1 MPGVALPRSLNTA
14 VPGDPPRAGS
24 GSRPPCPGR
33 RQRSRLLSQV
43 SKDQVGFPGS
53 QAMEAALDSLLDF
66 DPSWLRESA
75 ASAEHRRCCTR
86 AMIVCTNVRAFWGAD
101 QSRCAGVPRSV
112 SVLAWTRRTD
122 RDVAL
127 IGARHRQSLCQ
138 PTRLFSSVMTFSL
151 SKTCSLPTNTS
162 SPTETSTT
170 VTRPHA
176 CAQQGRRSCLIVRFV
191 VQQSMWMGYG
201 CWPRGLAPKE
211 RQHAQRLSC
220 ARMCQ
225 SSYASCLPNGE
236 RPRAGKPLEIQSC
249 DWRRGTQARRRGWLC
264 QAARPDACRCLRRQN
279 APTGAALPGLARHG
293 GVEHQVRVC
302 TVSAELRGRINR
314 AHCAAGA

>member
-1 MPGVALPRSLNTA
+1 MP
-14 VPGDPPRAGS
+14 
-24 GSRPPCPGR
+24 RPPTAK
-33 RQRSRLLSQV
+33 QISQV

-66 DPSWLRESA
+66 DPSWLREST

-86 AMIVCTNVRAFWGAD
+86 SMIVCTNVRAFWGTD

-201 CWPRGLAPKE
+201 YWPRGLAPKE

-236 RPRAGKPLEIQSC
+236 RPRAGKPLEIQNAVGCSALRLAT
-249 DWRRGTQARRRGWLC
+249 WNASSSSWVVVPGRSARC
-264 QAARPDACRCLRRQN
+264 
-279 APTGAALPGLARHG
+279 
-293 GVEHQVRVC
+293 
-302 TVSAELRGRINR
+302 VSLS
-314 AHCAAGA
+314 